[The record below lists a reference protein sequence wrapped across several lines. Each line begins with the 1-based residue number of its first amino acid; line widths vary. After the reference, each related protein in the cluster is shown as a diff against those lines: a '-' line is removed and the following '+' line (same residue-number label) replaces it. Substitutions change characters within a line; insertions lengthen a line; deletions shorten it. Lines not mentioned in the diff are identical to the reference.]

1 MICKVCWVRYTSMD
15 FTFFWPHAS
24 SCNLSRLPTSASQAF
39 DLFKLVDSSEIMN
52 EDALPMRRDESR
64 DWWNSAA
71 RGLFHT
77 TMKQHDLSCMT
88 YRNWMDLPWILV
100 IFFNIWRWNQTS
112 NTDAKD
118 LECFPEISVVLPQ
131 RGRIGRCFVFFSLCH
146 FSFLQV
152 SIDDVLGPK
161 KHEAS
166 YSSRIDLRRP
176 YPTHPEKFRR
186 KRGNVCRS
194 QHHRIQCANSSI
206 RCGIPWY
213 SIKLFL
219 SNDISM
225 I

>member
-15 FTFFWPHAS
+15 FTIFWPHVS
-24 SCNLSRLPTSASQAF
+24 SCNLSRLPTSPSQAF

-64 DWWNSAA
+64 DWWNSTA

-88 YRNWMDLPWILV
+88 YGNWMDLPWVLV
-100 IFFNIWRWNQTS
+100 IFSIFGDEMRQAIQM
-112 NTDAKD
+112 
-118 LECFPEISVVLPQ
+118 PQ
-131 RGRIGRCFVFFSLCH
+131 RGRIGRWFFFSLCH
-146 FSFLQV
+146 VSFLQV

-176 YPTHPEKFRR
+176 YPTHTEKIRR
-186 KRGNVCRS
+186 TRGNVCCS

-206 RCGIPWY
+206 RCGIPWC